1 MNRLSKDINQ
11 VIPNRSRRGRAST
24 LTTPFSYRSPG
35 EVYRQFHRK
44 NQVTMATASGSKAYM
59 LQNKDGIHSA
69 SFVTWSKETI
79 RYLKDRQPNEVPADP
94 EKARMLYQA
103 KKFIGERT
111 GYGALEDVI
120 GSTPSVPRSSI
131 YTLMPM
137 TSVKDQVN
145 AFAKDF
151 DEFYG
156 LRDGDGAI
164 GRKAG
169 RSVANMIAGEK
180 GFPSTGVLDLEEED
194 VKKQLEAHVE
204 ALRGEIEELQAK
216 VQEQNLRVKVLVDSV
231 ALGQLQVEAVQTDVA
246 TLVTELDGVQVA
258 STALTKFK
266 TGDHYWSD
274 IRTVS
279 VNTDRKR
286 RRDAIRTDEG
296 YTNPE
301 SLMDRYNTPN
311 KRGRGDRAGGL
322 PDLGLNVGNDD
333 EGSPQADV

>member
-1 MNRLSKDINQ
+1 
-11 VIPNRSRRGRAST
+11 
-24 LTTPFSYRSPG
+24 
-35 EVYRQFHRK
+35 
-44 NQVTMATASGSKAYM
+44 MAALSGSKAYM

-79 RYLKDRQPNEVPADP
+79 RYLKDRQPTEVPTDP
-94 EKARMLYQA
+94 DKARMLYQA
-103 KKFIGERT
+103 KKFIGERS

-137 TSVKDQVN
+137 TGVKDQVN

-164 GRKAG
+164 GGKAG
-169 RSVANMIAGEK
+169 RSVANMIASEK

-194 VKKQLEAHVE
+194 VKKQLEAHVA
-204 ALRGEIEELQAK
+204 ALRGEIEELQTK
-216 VQEQNLRVKVLVDSV
+216 VQEQNLRVKILVDSV
-231 ALGQLQVEAVQTDVA
+231 ALGQLQMAAVKADVA
-246 TLVTELDGVQVA
+246 TLITELDGVQLA

-279 VNTDRKR
+279 VQTDRKR
-286 RRDAIRTDEG
+286 RRDAIRSEEG

-301 SLMDRYNTPN
+301 SLLGRYNTPN
-311 KRGRGDRAGGL
+311 KRGRNGRDGGL
-322 PDLGLNVGNDD
+322 PDLGLDLGDD
-333 EGSPQADV
+333 EVASPHAET